1 MYNYYYN
8 YLPDDCLIDYNTLS
22 VSHVQFASSMETD
35 DQEWMLSILEQTVYQ
50 PHIDSTLLY
59 VTNKS
64 IIINNKIIVNTTL
77 TLC

>member
-1 MYNYYYN
+1 
-8 YLPDDCLIDYNTLS
+8 
-22 VSHVQFASSMETD
+22 METD